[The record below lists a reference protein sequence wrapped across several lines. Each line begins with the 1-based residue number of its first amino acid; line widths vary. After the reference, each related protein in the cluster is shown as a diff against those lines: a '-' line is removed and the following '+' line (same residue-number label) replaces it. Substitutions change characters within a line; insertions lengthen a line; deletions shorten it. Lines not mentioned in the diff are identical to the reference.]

1 MAKRTINE
9 IIEDLKKEIINL
21 GGTLVYDRQHGKA
34 GVAKENEQEELIRI
48 RNNLASQL
56 SRLKKRQIHKD
67 ISKAVVAKDAV
78 NDENGINQVD
88 ERRFKNCFML
98 EYIQPEL
105 EYVQRMT
112 GLTIDQIRIL
122 EAKYKLYTTKTY

>member
-9 IIEDLKKEIINL
+9 IIEDLKREIINL
-21 GGTLVYDRQHGKA
+21 GGTLTYDRQHGKA

-67 ISKAVVAKDAV
+67 INESVVTKDAV

-112 GLTIDQIRIL
+112 GLTVDQIRIL
-122 EAKYKLYTTKTY
+122 EAKYKLYTAKTY

>member
-21 GGTLVYDRQHGKA
+21 GGTLTYDRQHGKA

-56 SRLKKRQIHKD
+56 SRLKKRQIHKN
-67 ISKAVVAKDAV
+67 ISEAVVAKDAV

-112 GLTIDQIRIL
+112 GLTVDQIRIL
-122 EAKYKLYTTKTY
+122 EAKYKLYTAKTY

>member
-21 GGTLVYDRQHGKA
+21 GGTLTYDRQHGKA

-67 ISKAVVAKDAV
+67 INEAVVAKDAV

-112 GLTIDQIRIL
+112 GLTVDQIRIL
-122 EAKYKLYTTKTY
+122 EAKYKLYTAKTY

>member
-21 GGTLVYDRQHGKA
+21 GGTLTYDRQHGKA

-67 ISKAVVAKDAV
+67 INEAVVAKDAV

-98 EYIQPEL
+98 EYVQPEL

-112 GLTIDQIRIL
+112 GLTVDQIRIL
-122 EAKYKLYTTKTY
+122 EAKYKLYTAKTY